1 MVKELIKALKET
13 KAEVESLEARIAKE
27 IKKSLAKLHT
37 QHGFESVDSFVKAV
51 KEASRE
57 AEASGRKAGKAVL
70 RRAKRAKITADVRAL
85 VKKLAEAGKTGADIA
100 KAAGISLPSVQNIK
114 KALGLVK
121 TKKKKAAPKAKPK
134 APRAPAKRK
143 APAKAPKKR
152 AAPKKA
158 SPVAAAAASAPTET
172 APPASG

>member
-13 KAEVESLEARIAKE
+13 KAEVELLEAKIAKE
-27 IKKSLAKLHT
+27 LKTTLAKIHRD
-37 QHGFESVDSFVKAV
+37 HGFDSVDSFVKAV
-51 KEASRE
+51 KEASKE

-85 VKKLAEAGKTGADIA
+85 VKKLAQAGKTGADIA
-100 KAAGISLPSVQNIK
+100 VAAGISLPSVQNIK

-121 TKKKKAAPKAKPK
+121 TKKKAAPKAKPK

-143 APAKAPKKR
+143 APKKR
-152 AAPKKA
+152 TAPKKA
-158 SPVAAAAASAPTET
+158 APVAAPAPAPTET
-172 APPASG
+172 APTA